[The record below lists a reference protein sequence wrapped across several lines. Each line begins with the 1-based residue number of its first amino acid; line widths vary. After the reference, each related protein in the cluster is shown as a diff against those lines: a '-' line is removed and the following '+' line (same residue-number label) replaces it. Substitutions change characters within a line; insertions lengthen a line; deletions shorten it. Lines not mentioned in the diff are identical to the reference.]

1 MKFGR
6 TQQGAMDGSESGT
19 PFKEIAASV
28 LAFLDDQSL
37 DPTPGNYEL
46 GFLYRTDPESLA
58 ARSVDSVLTSG
69 AKLRQDQAD
78 YILGAYHAL
87 VRTQGASPE
96 AAPEAETRTGARLRH
111 QTLQLHDLASDA
123 VSVTGQFGRDLTA
136 ELDQIEVESL
146 PIARTISTML
156 ARSSDAE
163 RNLVAAL
170 KEIDALHAEVA
181 AAQNDALRDS
191 LTGLANRRGFAA
203 ELTKG
208 PGDAPLALA
217 ICDIDRFKAIN
228 DRHGH
233 PVGDRVIK
241 AVAESI
247 ARSCAPH
254 VVSRWGGEEFVIL
267 MDGVTL
273 DEAHEIIATAN
284 QALQKRAFR
293 IRESGEALA
302 PISFS
307 AGIVLTQ
314 RTRALDAIA
323 AADLLLYRAKQAG
336 RNTVYVQDTAL
347 AA

>member
-6 TQQGAMDGSESGT
+6 VQTGAIDGYDSGGPLAET
-19 PFKEIAASV
+19 AASV
-28 LAFLDDQSL
+28 LAFLAGQQL

-46 GFLYRTDPESLA
+46 GFLYRTDPEGLA
-58 ARSVDSVLTSG
+58 ARSVDAVLTTG
-69 AKLRQDQAD
+69 AKLSQDQAD
-78 YILGAYHAL
+78 YILAAYHAL
-87 VRTQGASPE
+87 ARTPGAPSD
-96 AAPEAETRTGARLRH
+96 AAAEAETKTGARLRH

-123 VSVTGQFGRDLTA
+123 VTVTGQFGRDLSA
-136 ELDQIEVESL
+136 ELDQIEAESL
-146 PIARTISTML
+146 PIARTISTMI

-203 ELTKG
+203 ELAKG
-208 PGDAPLALA
+208 PDDAPLALA

-247 ARSCAPH
+247 ARTCAPH

-273 DEAHEIIATAN
+273 SEAHDIVATAN
-284 QALQKRAFR
+284 HALQNRAFR
-293 IRESGEALA
+293 IRESGEALG
-302 PISFS
+302 PITFS

-314 RTRALDAIA
+314 RALALDSIA

>member
-1 MKFGR
+1 ML
-6 TQQGAMDGSESGT
+6 GSPTGDPGGDIGT
-19 PFKEIAASV
+19 SV
-28 LAFLDDQSL
+28 LAFLAAQPL
-37 DPTPGNYEL
+37 AATPGNYEL
-46 GFLYRTDPESLA
+46 GYLYRTDRDSLA
-58 ARSVDSVLTSG
+58 ARSIDAVLTSG
-69 AKLRQDQAD
+69 ATLTQAQAD
-78 YILGAYHAL
+78 YILSAYHAV
-87 VRTQGASPE
+87 VRETGH
-96 AAPEAETRTGARLRH
+96 APQAVAESATGARLRH

-123 VSVTGQFGRDLTA
+123 ATVTGQFGRDLSA
-136 ELDQIEVESL
+136 ELDQIEGESL
-146 PIARTISTML
+146 PIARTITTMI
-156 ARSSDAE
+156 ARSGDAE

-203 ELTKG
+203 ELAKG
-208 PGDAPLALA
+208 PGDTPVALA

-254 VVSRWGGEEFVIL
+254 VVSRWGGEEFLIL
-267 MDGVTL
+267 MVDVPL
-273 DEAHEIIATAN
+273 AEAHAIVAAAN
-284 QALQKRAFR
+284 HALQNRGFR
-293 IRESGEALA
+293 IRETGEALD
-302 PISFS
+302 PITFS

-314 RTRALDAIA
+314 RALALDSIA
-323 AADLLLYRAKQAG
+323 AADLLLYRAKEAG
-336 RNTVYVQDTAL
+336 RNTVYSEAATSL